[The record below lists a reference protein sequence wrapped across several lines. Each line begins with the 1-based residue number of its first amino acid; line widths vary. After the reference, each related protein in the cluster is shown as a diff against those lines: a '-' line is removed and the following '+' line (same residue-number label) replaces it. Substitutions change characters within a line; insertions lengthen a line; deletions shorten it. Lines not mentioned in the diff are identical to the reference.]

1 MKVGRRSLGFLLLV
15 AIVASVTAAQRP
27 ATGPAPPGPA
37 ARRLPQTVVPE
48 HYALHFAPDFNTD
61 TFAGDETIHVRLR
74 TPSDHVTLHA
84 AEIDFHEVTIT
95 SAGRSQSARQ
105 ARDTKHQTVTLT
117 VPTRLDAGPAS
128 IHITYTGYLNNQ
140 LRGFYLSRA
149 NNRKYAITQL
159 EATDA
164 RRAFPSFDEPAFKAT
179 FDISV
184 TIDSGDT
191 AISNGRVISD
201 TPGPGAGK
209 HTLKFSTSAKM
220 SSYLVAMA
228 VGDFQC
234 LSGGADGIP
243 IRICATPDKTRLGQF
258 ALEATEFMMQFYNKY
273 FATPYPFEKLD
284 VVAVPDFAAGAME
297 NTGAIFYR
305 ERLLTIDET
314 NVSID
319 ARRNVVAVLAHEMAH
334 HWFGDLVTMKWWDDI
349 WLNEGFATW
358 MENKP
363 VRSWKP
369 SWGGELVDATDTQ
382 RALNLDALESTRAI
396 RTKADTPEEINELFD
411 AIAYEKSA
419 AVLRMV
425 EEYVGPEVFQSGV
438 NSYLKRHA
446 YANAAAEDFW
456 NEIAAASDK
465 PVDRIMASYVDQQG
479 APLVSVRAECA
490 GNRTKVTLSQQRFF
504 DRDVVSDTHAHWQV
518 PICLKRPDAN
528 GSMQQQCQLF
538 TQPVQTFT
546 LPGCSDWVY
555 ANAGGKGVYR
565 TAYEPDALRRLA
577 AVSETALTPVE
588 RVSLLGDEWALV
600 RQGRDTLADYLSLAQ
615 GLARDRSGAVVK
627 TLMDRLNY
635 ISEYLVD
642 GQHRSAYRSWVQR
655 TLAPVA
661 REVGWTVSDGEPDNQ
676 QERRASV
683 LFTLGSAGDDPETL
697 RMARD
702 ITTRYLDGTLKPDP
716 ALLSTAI
723 QLASVHGDR
732 GLYDRMLERA
742 RTSSEPFEKQRFL
755 NALGQFTDP
764 VLINR
769 TIDLAFSNDVR
780 SQDAPGLLGVL
791 LSNPAARL
799 LTWQAIKDRWHEL
812 ERRLGVFQGIP
823 AIVGSTRLF
832 CNPAARQDVAR
843 FFDEHKISAAARS
856 LRRSLENIDACI
868 ALKSRADAGLSQFLS
883 LTRNEE

>member
-1 MKVGRRSLGFLLLV
+1 MKVDRRSLVLLLFL
-15 AIVASVTAAQRP
+15 AIVGSSTSAQRP
-27 ATGPAPPGPA
+27 ASGSAPPGPA
-37 ARRLPQTVVPE
+37 QWRLPQTIVPE
-48 HYALHFAPDFNTD
+48 HYDLHFAPDFNTD
-61 TFAGDETIHVRLR
+61 TFTGDETITVRLMG
-74 TPSDHVTLHA
+74 PSDHITLHA
-84 AEIDFHEVTIT
+84 AEIEFQEVTIT
-95 SAGRSQSARQ
+95 AAGRSQAARQ
-105 ARDTKHQTVTLT
+105 TRDTEHETVTFT
-117 VPTRLDAGPAS
+117 VPTRLGAGPAS
-128 IHITYTGYLNNQ
+128 IHITYTGYLNNK

-179 FDISV
+179 FDVSV
-184 TIDSGDT
+184 TIDSRDT

-258 ALEATEFMMQFYNKY
+258 ALEAAEFTMQFYNRY
-273 FATPYPFEKLD
+273 FAIKYPFEKLD

-305 ERLLTIDET
+305 ERLLTVDEK

-334 HWFGDLVTMKWWDDI
+334 HWFGDLVTMRWWDDI

-363 VRSWKP
+363 VRAWKP
-369 SWGGELVDATDTQ
+369 AWCGELVDATDTQ
-382 RALNLDALESTRAI
+382 RALNLDALQSTRAI
-396 RTKADTPEEINELFD
+396 RTTADTPEEITELFD
-411 AIAYEKSA
+411 AIAYEKGA

-425 EEYVGPEVFQSGV
+425 EQYVGPEVFRNGV

-446 YANAAAEDFW
+446 YSNASAEDFW
-456 NEIAAASDK
+456 NEIAAVSDK
-465 PVDRIMASYVDQQG
+465 PVDRIMASYVDQKG
-479 APLVSVRAECA
+479 SPLVSVRAECA
-490 GNRTKVTLSQQRFF
+490 GGRTKVTLSQQRFF
-504 DRDVVSDTHAHWQV
+504 DRDAASEVHAHWQV
-518 PICLKRPDAN
+518 PVCFKRPDAN
-528 GSMQQQCQLF
+528 GSTQQCQLF

-546 LPGCSDWVY
+546 LSGCSDWLY
-555 ANAGGKGVYR
+555 ANAGGTGVYR

-588 RVSLLGDEWALV
+588 RISLLGDEWALV
-600 RQGRDTLADYLSLAQ
+600 RPGRDTLADYLSLAQ
-615 GLARDRSGAVVK
+615 GLARDRSGAVVR
-627 TLMDRLNY
+627 TLMDRLDY
-635 ISEYLVD
+635 LAEYLVD
-642 GQHRSAYRSWVQR
+642 VQQRPAYRAWVQR

-661 REVGWTVSDGEPDNQ
+661 REVGWTASDGEPDDQ
-676 QERRASV
+676 QARRASV
-683 LFTLGSAGDDPETL
+683 LYTLGWAGDDPETL

-702 ITTRYLDGTLKPDP
+702 ITTRYLDGTLRPDP

-723 QLASVHGDR
+723 QLAALHGDR
-732 GLYDRMLERA
+732 VLYDRMLERA
-742 RTSSEPFEKQRFL
+742 RTSSEPSEKQRFL

-769 TIDLAFSNDVR
+769 TIDVAFSNDVR

-791 LSNPAARL
+791 LSNPAARA
-799 LTWQAIKDRWHEL
+799 LTWQAIKDRWQEL

-823 AIVGSTRLF
+823 AIVGSTRSF
-832 CNPAARQDVAR
+832 CDPAARQDVAR
-843 FFDEHKISAAARS
+843 FFGEHKISAAARS
-856 LRRSLENIDACI
+856 LRQSLENIDTCI

-883 LTRNEE
+883 RTSNE